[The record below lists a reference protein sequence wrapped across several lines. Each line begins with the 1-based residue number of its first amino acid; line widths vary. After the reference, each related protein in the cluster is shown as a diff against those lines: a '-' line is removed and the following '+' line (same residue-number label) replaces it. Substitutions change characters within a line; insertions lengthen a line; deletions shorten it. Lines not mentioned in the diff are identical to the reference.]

1 MTELTCICCPM
12 GCTITVEKKDEEFIV
27 SGNGCPRGKKYA
39 VEELT
44 APTRTVTSSVK
55 VNGGD
60 CLMASVKTDKPIA
73 KNLVFDSL
81 KTLEKVVLAAPVHI
95 GDVIVENVLGTG
107 VNFVA
112 TREVNKI

>member
-12 GCTITVEKKDEEFIV
+12 GCRLSVEKKDNEFV
-27 SGNGCPRGKKYA
+27 VTGNGCPRGKKYA

-55 VNGGD
+55 AVGGD
-60 CLMASVKTDKPIA
+60 CLMVSVKTDKPIA
-73 KNLVFDSL
+73 KELIFASL
-81 KTLEKVVLAAPVHI
+81 KTLENVTLTAPVHI
-95 GDVIVENVLGTG
+95 GDVGVENIAGSG

-112 TREVNKI
+112 TREVNKK

>member
-12 GCTITVEKKDEEFIV
+12 GCTITVEKKGEEFIV

-55 VNGGD
+55 VNGG
-60 CLMASVKTDKPIA
+60 DKPIA

>member
-12 GCTITVEKKDEEFIV
+12 GCRLSVEKKDNEFV
-27 SGNGCPRGKKYA
+27 VTGNGCPRGKKYA

-55 VNGGD
+55 AVGGD
-60 CLMASVKTDKPIA
+60 CLMVSVKTDKPI
-73 KNLVFDSL
+73 
-81 KTLEKVVLAAPVHI
+81 KTLENVTLTAPVHI
-95 GDVIVENVLGTG
+95 GDVVVENIAGSG

-112 TREVNKI
+112 TREVAKN

>member
-73 KNLVFDSL
+73 KISCSTAL
-81 KTLEKVVLAAPVHI
+81 KRWKKSFSPPLCI
-95 GDVIVENVLGTG
+95 S
-107 VNFVA
+107 A
-112 TREVNKI
+112 T

>member
-12 GCTITVEKKDEEFIV
+12 GCTITVEKKGEEFIV

-60 CLMASVKTDKPIA
+60 CLMASVKTDKPV
-73 KNLVFDSL
+73 KKSELFDL
-81 KTLEKVVLAAPVHI
+81 MKKINGKIVDAPIKTGQI
-95 GDVIVENVLGTG
+95 IVENITDG
-107 VNFVA
+107 VNLIA
-112 TREVNKI
+112 TCGIE